1 MTKSKS
7 RDVFEIVVFF
17 KFFRDLRSSDIAGI
31 LDDLGKRN
39 PAVFVGIMD
48 GSAGVSVVSEFTI
61 EKVLCS
67 DNAFIQRRRGEN
79 GFESRAR
86 FVAVGDRAVA
96 PSLRR

>member
-1 MTKSKS
+1 MTESKS
-7 RDVFEIVVFF
+7 GDVFEIVVFF

-39 PAVFVGIMD
+39 PAVLVGIMD
-48 GSAGVSVVSEFTI
+48 RSTGVGVVSVFTV
-61 EKVLCS
+61 EKVLCP
-67 DNAFIQRRRGEN
+67 DNAFIQSRRGEN

-96 PSLRR
+96 PAL